1 VITKK
6 FRQTKLWA
14 TTINIVLIIIL
25 INIIFGLF
33 SLSIDLSA
41 NKIHSLSPATRDII
55 ANSSDIIIIKSFVS
69 SNLPPQLIPIKET
82 LKNILD
88 QYRHS
93 GRGKIKI
100 IWTDP
105 QKDDQAKSEALSLGI
120 APLQFSSVQQDKFQV
135 VQGYFGLAVFL
146 AGKKQVIPALQDI
159 NNLEYQLTAAIKR
172 LQQDE
177 LAQIA
182 FTTGNGE
189 TDQAKLSK
197 INQLLRLNY
206 QLTSVD
212 LSQKTEKI
220 NNSAKTLIIA
230 GPKNKF
236 SPEAKSA
243 IKEYLNQEKG
253 VIFLVNKIAVGEGL
267 IASEVDNDLDDFWEN
282 YGIKV
287 NKDLVL
293 DPSSGLASFRT
304 QQGAFIVP
312 YPFWVKTRAENAAH
326 DLPPTSSLESVVF
339 PWISSLE
346 ISKDAQALWKS
357 TPEATVIT
365 DFNNLSPT
373 TKWDFPNRKQVVL
386 AAIQTNGAKLAVIGD
401 ADFVEDQT
409 LRSYPENAQFFLN
422 LVDYLSQDTK
432 LISIRSK
439 TVSSRPLKL
448 INEKQK
454 QTIKII
460 NLSAGPIILLLLTLI
475 IRWRRKN
482 AQKNY

>member
-6 FRQTKLWA
+6 FRHTKLWA
-14 TTINIVLIIIL
+14 TTTNIILIIIL
-25 INIIFGLF
+25 INIILSFF
-33 SLSIDLSA
+33 SFSVDLSA
-41 NKIHSLSPATRDII
+41 NKIHSLSPATKDII
-55 ANSSDIIIIKSFVS
+55 ANSNDIITIKPFVS

-82 LKNILD
+82 LKNILG
-88 QYRHS
+88 QYQRF

-100 IWTDP
+100 IWVDP

-146 AGKKQVIPALQDI
+146 AEKKQVIPALQDI
-159 NNLEYQLTAAIKR
+159 NNLEYQLTATIKR

-177 LAQIA
+177 LAQIG
-182 FTTGNGE
+182 FTTGTGE
-189 TDQAKLSK
+189 TDQTKLSK
-197 INQLLRLNY
+197 ISQLLRLNY

-212 LSQKTEKI
+212 LSKKTEKI
-220 NNSAKTLIIA
+220 NNGVKTLIIA

-243 IKEYLNQEKG
+243 IKEYLDQKKG
-253 VIFLVNKIAVGEGL
+253 VIFLANKIAVGEGL
-267 IASEVDNDLDDFWEN
+267 AASEVDNDLDDFLEN
-282 YGIKV
+282 YGIKI
-287 NKDLVL
+287 NKNLVL
-293 DPSSGLASFRT
+293 DSSSGLASFRT
-304 QQGAFIVP
+304 QQGGFIVP
-312 YPFWVKTRAENAAH
+312 YPFWVKTRAESAAH
-326 DLPPTSSLESVVF
+326 DLPPTASLESVVF

-346 ISKDAQALWKS
+346 ISKGAQALWKS

-373 TKWDFPNRKQVVL
+373 TKRDFSNQKQVVL
-386 AAIQTNGAKLAVIGD
+386 AAIQTNGVKMAVVGD
-401 ADFVEDQT
+401 ADFIEDQT
-409 LRSYPENAQFFLN
+409 LGSYPENGQFFLN